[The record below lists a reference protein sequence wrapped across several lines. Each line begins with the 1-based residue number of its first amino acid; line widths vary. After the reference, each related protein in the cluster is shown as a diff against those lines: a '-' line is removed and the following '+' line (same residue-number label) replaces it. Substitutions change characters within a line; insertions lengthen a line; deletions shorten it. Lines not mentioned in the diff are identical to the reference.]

1 MLQRVIS
8 IAHLKKKLT
17 GVYKNFTND
26 ATKWGLENENKYET
40 LFNKNVSTCGLIV
53 NVEWSWLGYS
63 PDGIVQEQ
71 KTIEIKCPLTFRD
84 LDINECYHVK
94 NLLWL

>member
-1 MLQRVIS
+1 M
-8 IAHLKKKLT
+8 
-17 GVYKNFTND
+17 G
-26 ATKWGLENENKYET
+26 GLENENKYET

-63 PDGIVQEQ
+63 SDGIVQGQ

-84 LDINECYHVK
+84 RDINECYHVK
-94 NLLWL
+94 NLL

>member
-40 LFNKNVSTCGLIV
+40 YLT
-53 NVEWSWLGYS
+53 
-63 PDGIVQEQ
+63 
-71 KTIEIKCPLTFRD
+71 KTFL
-84 LDINECYHVK
+84 HVA
-94 NLLWL
+94 